1 MKPWKN
7 DKAERLTLFLTQ
19 IKILRNFKVA
29 LDAVYLLLATIF
41 WGSTTSGCFGL
52 LASYAVMEITL
63 LLWQL
68 VMGRKIV

>member
-19 IKILRNFKVA
+19 IKKKTTTKQNLRNFKVA

-41 WGSTTSGCFGL
+41 PDLGQAKNGDQQPQAVSG
-52 LASYAVMEITL
+52 Y
-63 LLWQL
+63 
-68 VMGRKIV
+68 

>member
-19 IKILRNFKVA
+19 IKILHNFKVA

-41 WGSTTSGCFGL
+41 PDLGQAKNGDQQPQAVSG
-52 LASYAVMEITL
+52 Y
-63 LLWQL
+63 
-68 VMGRKIV
+68 

>member
-7 DKAERLTLFLTQ
+7 DMAERLTLFLTQ

-41 WGSTTSGCFGL
+41 PDLGQAKNGDQQPQAVSG
-52 LASYAVMEITL
+52 Y
-63 LLWQL
+63 
-68 VMGRKIV
+68 

>member
-7 DKAERLTLFLTQ
+7 DKAERLTLILTQ

-41 WGSTTSGCFGL
+41 SRFRTS
-52 LASYAVMEITL
+52 
-63 LLWQL
+63 
-68 VMGRKIV
+68 

>member
-19 IKILRNFKVA
+19 IKKTTTTKQNLRNFKVA

-41 WGSTTSGCFGL
+41 SRFRTS
-52 LASYAVMEITL
+52 
-63 LLWQL
+63 
-68 VMGRKIV
+68 

>member
-41 WGSTTSGCFGL
+41 PDLGQAKNGDQQPQAVSG
-52 LASYAVMEITL
+52 Y
-63 LLWQL
+63 
-68 VMGRKIV
+68 